1 MNTIKY
7 FDTISNNENVPNYTI
22 IEILKTMCKD
32 IDMQEIS
39 LIQVN
44 KVTDTT
50 YSLNI
55 QLKNG
60 KVITSNTFELA
71 QGPQGPEGPAGPQ
84 GPEGPAGPQGI
95 GFNFKTTPYVNN
107 DTEPTVNQVI
117 NFTQKPTFVNDVS
130 LGDPVALIYTYN
142 DTSYLC
148 IGTITRWIFLQY
160 QITLNSV
167 NLIATQTTAS
177 NQTLNFMTEP
187 YAGTTQPS
195 INQHIMF
202 IQAPS
207 FTNPV
212 NINDSV
218 ALIYI
223 YNSISYLCIGTIT
236 DMQGTRVNSI
246 TLSSVNSVG
255 VDILYGTCNIN
266 TTPVVGEPVA
276 ATSINFNRTFEN
288 NESGIFFATQGASR
302 NYIIFGRI
310 QFITDSMP
318 KMIKCNNVYDI
329 TSYKSLT
336 NINIGDIDTVSYA
349 DDTAT
354 IQTNLILSQN
364 GLETTIPS
372 TIKLPLKAGPNITI
386 NADETGKSIVIT
398 SSANI
403 ASFDS
408 LSDLY
413 TFINQPSI
421 VPLRLIVSLPA
432 ISGTLTQIDNNI
444 SSNTTTANQEEGY
457 QYFVGREWNIVITE
471 YGPSALAGLSLDISA
486 NFSTSFHFA
495 GTALNVYQYS
505 IGYSENLIQSFIFQ
519 GILTSLSPTSIK
531 LYYTETT

>member
-71 QGPQGPEGPAGPQ
+71 QGPQGPQGEQGEQGEQGPQGPQGEQGEQGPQGPQGPQGIPGSPGVYTYNKIVRSLFVKPNEGSSISGSFPASNFMPSNVAIESNDYAYMIIKYQQINYFCLIRTGTKSGSIFNAIYILTAVEIEGAEGPAGENGQ
-84 GPEGPAGPQGI
+84 GA
-95 GFNFKTTPYVNN
+95 
-107 DTEPTVNQVI
+107 
-117 NFTQKPTFVNDVS
+117 FV
-130 LGDPVALIYTYN
+130 YN
-142 DTSYLC
+142 
-148 IGTITRWIFLQY
+148 G
-160 QITLNSV
+160 TLNVQAEPQIGGTLSV
-167 NLIATQTTAS
+167 SRTNIVNGDNLKA
-177 NQTLNFMTEP
+177 
-187 YAGTTQPS
+187 
-195 INQHIMF
+195 
-202 IQAPS
+202 
-207 FTNPV
+207 
-212 NINDSV
+212 NDSV
-218 ALIYI
+218 FIFVYYADTETT
-223 YNSISYLCIGTIT
+223 YLTTANVAGTIGNMIPLQYT
-236 DMQGTRVNSI
+236 NVNL
-246 TLSSVNSVG
+246 LSS
-255 VDILYGTCNIN
+255 
-266 TTPVVGEPVA
+266 
-276 ATSINFNRTFEN
+276 
-288 NESGIFFATQGASR
+288 
-302 NYIIFGRI
+302 
-310 QFITDSMP
+310 
-318 KMIKCNNVYDI
+318 
-329 TSYKSLT
+329 
-336 NINIGDIDTVSYA
+336 
-349 DDTAT
+349 
-354 IQTNLILSQN
+354 
-364 GLETTIPS
+364 PS
-372 TIKLPLKAGPNITI
+372 TT
-386 NADETGKSIVIT
+386 
-398 SSANI
+398 NI

-413 TFINQPSI
+413 TFINQSSI

-444 SSNTTTANQEEGY
+444 STNTTTASQEDGY

-471 YGPSALAGLSLDISA
+471 YGSSALAGLSLDISA

-519 GILTSLSPTSIK
+519 GILTSLSPSSIK

>member
-71 QGPQGPEGPAGPQ
+71 QGPQGDPGPQGPQ
-84 GPEGPAGPQGI
+84 GPEGPAGPQGV
-95 GFNFKTTPYVNN
+95 GFNFMSEPYVNN
-107 DTEPTVNQVI
+107 SMPPSITRPI
-117 NFTQKPTFVNDVS
+117 NFMSQPSFINPVS
-130 LGDPVALIYTYN
+130 VGDPVALIYIFN
-142 DTSYLC
+142 STSYLC
-148 IGTITRWIFLQY
+148 TGTITQWRPNY
-160 QITLNSV
+160 
-167 NLIATQTTAS
+167 AS
-177 NQTLNFMTEP
+177 
-187 YAGTTQPS
+187 
-195 INQHIMF
+195 IK
-202 IQAPS
+202 
-207 FTNPV
+207 
-212 NINDSV
+212 
-218 ALIYI
+218 
-223 YNSISYLCIGTIT
+223 
-236 DMQGTRVNSI
+236 
-246 TLSSVNSVG
+246 LSSVSPVG
-255 VDILYGTCNIN
+255 VNLLIGTCN
-266 TTPVVGEPVA
+266 VGSKPVA
-276 ATSINFNRTFEN
+276 GSGTIVKSFNFNRTFER
-288 NESGIFFATQGASR
+288 NESGIFFATYRTSADLG
-302 NYIIFGRI
+302 NYIIFG
-310 QFITDSMP
+310 QVGFDSDTSTP
-318 KMIKCNNVYDI
+318 FKSLLCKTVYDI
-329 TSYKSLT
+329 SSYTSLT
-336 NINIGDIDTVSYA
+336 SINIGDIDTVSYA

-354 IQTNLILSQN
+354 IQTNLILAQN
-364 GLETTIPS
+364 GMQTTIPS
-372 TIKLPLKAGPNITI
+372 TVKLPLKAGPNITI
-386 NADETGKSIVIT
+386 NADETGKSLVI
-398 SSANI
+398 SSTTNI

-413 TFINQPSI
+413 TFINQSSI

-444 SSNTTTANQEEGY
+444 STNTTTATQEDGY
-457 QYFVGREWNIVITE
+457 QYFVGREWNIVVTE
-471 YGPSALAGLSLDISA
+471 YGSSALAGLSLDISA

-519 GILTSLSPTSIK
+519 GILTSLSPSSIK